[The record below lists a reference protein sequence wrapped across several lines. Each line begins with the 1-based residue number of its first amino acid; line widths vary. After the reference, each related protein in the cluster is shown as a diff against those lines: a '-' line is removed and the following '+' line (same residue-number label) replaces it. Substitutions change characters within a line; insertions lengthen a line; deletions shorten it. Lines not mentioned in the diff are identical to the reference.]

1 MNMMLNGTDTEPDL
15 DSMINKRMLMLGDD
29 NVVDGLAP
37 LDSSRNVRTLL
48 PEYELQEFDIGTGLR
63 SRIIEAKLV
72 IKLND
77 FVFLN
82 RKRNKYGL
90 CPVCSRKNCLI
101 FCIQMKPN
109 YHKVKQ
115 A

>member
-1 MNMMLNGTDTEPDL
+1 
-15 DSMINKRMLMLGDD
+15 MLMGDD
-29 NVVDGLAP
+29 NVDGLAP
-37 LDSSRNVRTLL
+37 SLDSSRNVPRTLL
-48 PEYELQEFDIGTGLR
+48 PEYELQFDIGTGLR